1 MHCNLSNGRHEKK
14 TLLKV
19 CNISIAPISLNMA
32 CIMIS
37 ITEDERVKAESER
50 GRGDRRERYLSTLN
64 LGVLSTERRR
74 RVI

>member
-1 MHCNLSNGRHEKK
+1 
-14 TLLKV
+14 
-19 CNISIAPISLNMA
+19 MA

-50 GRGDRRERYLSTLN
+50 GRGDRRERYLFTLN

-74 RVI
+74 RII